1 MFGNVDKFCLNVGWS
16 PAGRLFRLRQVEKN
30 SIVGD
35 ERDWI
40 ILNCFQH
47 FFPLQC
53 YPLSI
58 VIYGGW
64 RRLDHSEL
72 FSTFFLTSMLSIIN
86 CHCGGWRRPDHS
98 EYCSTKFSILM
109 LSLIK
114 CHSHHNKLSIVE
126 ELKVVISIN
135 ISAQVSN

>member
-47 FFPLQC
+47 FSHFN
-53 YPLSI
+53 
-58 VIYGGW
+58 VIY
-64 RRLDHSEL
+64 
-72 FSTFFLTSMLSIIN
+72 
-86 CHCGGWRRPDHS
+86 
-98 EYCSTKFSILM
+98 YQ
-109 LSLIK
+109 LSLWGMK
-114 CHSHHNKLSIVE
+114 ETGSF
-126 ELKVVISIN
+126 
-135 ISAQVSN
+135 

>member
-47 FFPLQC
+47 FFSLQC
-53 YPLSI
+53 YLLSI
-58 VIYGGW
+58 VIVGDEGD
-64 RRLDHSEL
+64 R
-72 FSTFFLTSMLSIIN
+72 IILN
-86 CHCGGWRRPDHS
+86 
-98 EYCSTKFSILM
+98 
-109 LSLIK
+109 
-114 CHSHHNKLSIVE
+114 IVQR
-126 ELKVVISIN
+126 SFPF
-135 ISAQVSN
+135 

>member
-40 ILNCFQH
+40 ILNTIHRSFPFQ
-47 FFPLQC
+47 F
-53 YPLSI
+53 YLSSV
-58 VIYGGW
+58 VI
-64 RRLDHSEL
+64 S
-72 FSTFFLTSMLSIIN
+72 
-86 CHCGGWRRPDHS
+86 
-98 EYCSTKFSILM
+98 
-109 LSLIK
+109 
-114 CHSHHNKLSIVE
+114 SHHNKLSIVE

-135 ISAQVSN
+135 ISAQVSNWTYAQHNHSSDLK